1 MLRDGRPVPKEVPMP
16 RSPALPTTWTV
27 ADLLEQLGDVSP
39 RRIRLHPPPGQATE
53 QDLVAIHD
61 RENRLYGL
69 VDGILVEKVVGY
81 LKSAL
86 ALWLAHLV
94 QGFLDRHDLGLLTG
108 PDGAV
113 RLLPRLV
120 RMPDIAFVSWE
131 RLPGRK
137 LPAEPVPD
145 LAPDLAVEVLSEGNT
160 PKEMRRKLKDYFL
173 AGVRQVWYV
182 DPRAR
187 TVEVYTAPDERVLLT
202 EDEILVGGDVL
213 PGLDLPVREVFTR
226 VPGPAG
232 GRGKRKSTKRKGR
245 DQRK

>member
-1 MLRDGRPVPKEVPMP
+1 MP

-53 QDLVAIHD
+53 QDVVAIHD
-61 RENRLYGL
+61 RENRLYEL

-81 LKSAL
+81 LESAL

-94 QGFLDRHDLGLLTG
+94 QTFLDRHDLGLLTG

-137 LPAEPVPD
+137 LPAKPVPD

-182 DPRAR
+182 DPRTR
-187 TVEVYTAPDERVLLT
+187 TVEVYAAPDQRVVLT
-202 EDEILVGGDVL
+202 EDETLAGGDIL
-213 PGLDLPVREVFTR
+213 PGLDLSVRQVFTR
-226 VPGPAG
+226 VPRPEEGLAG
-232 GRGKRKSTKRKGR
+232 GKGKRRSTKRKGR
-245 DQRK
+245 GRRE

>member
-1 MLRDGRPVPKEVPMP
+1 MP
-16 RSPALPTTWTV
+16 RPPVLPTTWTV
-27 ADLLEQLGDVSP
+27 ADLLEQLGDVAP

-53 QDLVAIHD
+53 QDVVAIHD
-61 RENRLYGL
+61 RENRLYEL

-81 LKSAL
+81 LESAL
-86 ALWLAHLV
+86 ALWLAHLL
-94 QGFLDRHDLGLLTG
+94 QTFLDRHDLGLLTG

-131 RLPGRK
+131 RLPDRK

-173 AGVRQVWYV
+173 AGVRQVWYI
-182 DPRAR
+182 DPRTH
-187 TVEVYTAPDERVLLT
+187 TVEVYTAPDRRTVLT
-202 EDEILVGGDVL
+202 EDGTLAGGDIL
-213 PGLDLPVREVFTR
+213 PGLGLPVRQVFTR
-226 VPGPAG
+226 VPGPEG
-232 GRGKRKSTKRKGR
+232 EKGKRSTKRKSRGR
-245 DQRK
+245 RE